1 MDSTLGV
8 CLPQSLANL
17 DYFCLFLN
25 LCIWDHTPCI
35 CCVYF
40 TFSSLFCLYAYLL
53 FSNDLLFFKIYL
65 FCMWLRFTHFYFCAI
80 KMSTSATSCE
90 ELTHWKRP

>member
-8 CLPQSLANL
+8 CLPQSLAHL

-65 FCMWLRFTHFYFCAI
+65 FCLPVSAGLYFLSLDLILVFLLGTWFA
-80 KMSTSATSCE
+80 SPT
-90 ELTHWKRP
+90 